1 VKINHYSLFT
11 KLIGTS
17 VTVGLLTLCFINPG
31 WILIAL
37 FFLPF
42 LIIFSLWT
50 FFDSTYA
57 TLNDEIITIKIRNR
71 LFTDKYKFHKKNV
84 LKLKIIQQG
93 FINKADKLRGSDYI
107 TNPQAAFMISQ
118 SDTKAYTKAMI
129 AIQTNKRVIRFG
141 KPFTDK
147 EIKVMVEHLK
157 NIIK

>member
-1 VKINHYSLFT
+1 MKINHYSLFT
-11 KLIGTS
+11 KAIGATGS
-17 VTVGLLTLCFINPG
+17 AGLLTLCFINPG

-50 FFDSTYA
+50 FFDSTCA

-71 LFTDKYKFHKKNV
+71 LFTERYKFHKKNV

-93 FINKADKLRGSDYI
+93 FINKANKLRGSDYVK
-107 TNPQAAFMISQ
+107 NPQAAFMISQ

-141 KPFTDK
+141 KPFTNK
-147 EIKVMVEHLK
+147 EIKLMIDHLK